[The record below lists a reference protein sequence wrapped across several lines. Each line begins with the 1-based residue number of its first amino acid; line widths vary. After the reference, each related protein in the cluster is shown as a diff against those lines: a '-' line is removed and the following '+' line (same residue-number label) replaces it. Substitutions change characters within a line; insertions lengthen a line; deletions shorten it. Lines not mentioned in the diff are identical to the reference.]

1 MTKLKSLNFLFICLV
16 FIFSKAYSQPLTGLF
31 WAVVKSGSTDTS
43 YLLGTMHTYPKEV
56 VEIPCAVKNRLERSK
71 QLVLEINYDWKM
83 GLRTM
88 LSGTNYTEMNAEGT
102 KMLSEQDWGKI
113 KTWFVETK
121 NIEEKEFANISSV
134 MVASQLSKW
143 YMKVFGMK
151 ESNMEGEIKFWAS
164 ASKIPA
170 IGLDR
175 NIGEI
180 KSWYDWYNLQTAKV
194 WQEEDNMET
203 ILENN
208 FYTYADL
215 IASYAL
221 QDTQSLEKISTEEE
235 WEDGLSLVSWRNHQ
249 WMKKLPKL
257 MSQKSFLAV
266 GAGHLTGPHG
276 LIYLLRQEGF
286 TLLPIPVHFGGKQ
299 LPDFI
304 KKHSKQYQVLE
315 ETGKVRSEK

>member
-16 FIFSKAYSQPLTGLF
+16 FIFSKAYSQPLTGWF

-71 QLVLEINYDWKM
+71 QLVLEMNYDWKLR
-83 GLRTM
+83 LRTM
-88 LSGTNYTEMNAEGT
+88 LSGKNYTEMNAEGT

-121 NIEEKEFANISSV
+121 NMEEKEFTNTSSGIL
-134 MVASQLSKW
+134 ASQLSKW
-143 YMKVFGMK
+143 NMKVFGMK
-151 ESNMEGEIKFWAS
+151 ESNMEGDIKFWAGS
-164 ASKIPA
+164 LIPT

-175 NIGEI
+175 NVGEI
-180 KSWYDWYNLQTAKV
+180 KSWYVWYNLQTAKV

-203 ILENN
+203 FLENN
-208 FYTYADL
+208 FYTDADL
-215 IASYAL
+215 ITSYAL
-221 QDTQSLEKISTEEE
+221 QDTQSLEKALTEKE
-235 WEDGLSLVSWRNHQ
+235 WKDGLSLVAWRNHQ

-257 MSQKSFLAV
+257 MSQKNFVAV

-276 LIYLLRQEGF
+276 LIHLLRQEGF

-315 ETGKVRSEK
+315 ETGNGEGEK